1 MKGQGE
7 MSNQFPVS
15 LSTSYINHIRSKLEG
30 QRVLLLLDT
39 SATSSVLA
47 AAVDV
52 GGSGGGGGGGGVT
65 IMRRSL

>member
-1 MKGQGE
+1 

-47 AAVDV
+47 AAVGV
-52 GGSGGGGGGGGVT
+52 GGSGGGKVVEV
-65 IMRRSL
+65 